1 MSTVTTPIADGA
13 KESVDN
19 KPMSE
24 GDFLSRRIA
33 KLSGTPPPKAAEPA
47 PQEVESE
54 PKAAVSETDSSS
66 TEGSPQPAEQ
76 AKADVLSKDI
86 AELTD
91 EEIAEL
97 AQKGKSGLLKRIAE
111 LTAKRKM
118 AEEEAARLK
127 QAIAQQQQQL
137 PEPKVENN
145 PYGNIE
151 KLEDLQAKNEEVSGL
166 IEFLEDAM
174 FKSEDLSADDPAA
187 QIDGRQLTKAEVR
200 DALRNARRA
209 RDKFIPAQFKELQ
222 ARAERSSLEQAFKA
236 QAAKELSWLTGE
248 DNDTRKNF
256 EAMVKDPRLQKLKER
271 VPELA
276 PQVDY
281 LIAHAANSMYG
292 RRSVEGGIA
301 GSPSKPAINPPATP
315 KPVAAAPERA
325 DARVERAMQDVKSR
339 FTQTG
344 STSDWI
350 ALRSAQLAK
359 RK

>member
-1 MSTVTTPIADGA
+1 MSTVTTPIADGV
-13 KESVDN
+13 KESVEE
-19 KPMSE
+19 KPMTES
-24 GDFLSRRIA
+24 DFLSRRIA
-33 KLSGTPPPKAAEPA
+33 KLTGTPPPKQAEQA
-47 PQEVESE
+47 PKEPESVPE
-54 PKAAVSETDSSS
+54 AQPEESLTPS
-66 TEGSPQPAEQ
+66 TEGEVKQTEQP
-76 AKADVLSKDI
+76 KADVLSKDI

-151 KLEDLQAKNEEVSGL
+151 KFEDLQAKNEEVSGL
-166 IEFLEDAM
+166 IDFLEDAM
-174 FKSEDLSADDPAA
+174 FKSEDLGAEDPAA
-187 QIDGRQLTKAEVR
+187 VVDGRQLTKAEVR

-222 ARAERSSLEQAFKA
+222 ARAERMSLEQAFKA
-236 QAAKELSWLTGE
+236 QAAKELSWLQGE

-281 LIAHAANSMYG
+281 LIAHAANSMFG
-292 RRSVEGGIA
+292 RRVVEGGISGVPA
-301 GSPSKPAINPPATP
+301 KPAINPPSNPRTA
-315 KPVAAAPERA
+315 AAAPERA
-325 DARVERAMQDVKSR
+325 DARVDKAMQDVKSR
-339 FTQTG
+339 FSKTG

-350 ALRSAQLAK
+350 ALRAAQLAK

>member
-1 MSTVTTPIADGA
+1 MSTVTTPIAEGV

-19 KPMSE
+19 KPVSE
-24 GDFLSRRIA
+24 SDFLARRIA
-33 KLSGTPPPKAAEPA
+33 KLSGTPPPKPAEPA

-54 PKAAVSETDSSS
+54 PQAAAQESASSS
-66 TEGSPQPAEQ
+66 SEGEPNSAQQP
-76 AKADVLSKDI
+76 KADVLSKDI

-118 AEEEAARLK
+118 AEEEANRLK

-151 KLEDLQAKNEEVSGL
+151 KIEDLQAKNEEVGGL
-166 IEFLEDAM
+166 IEFLEDAL

-187 QIDGRQLTKAEVR
+187 QVDGRQLTKAEVR

-222 ARAERSSLEQAFKA
+222 ARAERTSLEQAFKA
-236 QAAKELSWLTGE
+236 QAAKELPWLQGE

-292 RRSVEGGIA
+292 RRAVEGGISGA
-301 GSPSKPAINPPATP
+301 PAKPAINPPATP
-315 KPVAAAPERA
+315 KPTAAAPERA
-325 DARVERAMQDVKSR
+325 DARVDKAMQDVKTR

-344 STSDWI
+344 SQSDWI
-350 ALRSAQLAK
+350 ALRAAQLAK

>member
-1 MSTVTTPIADGA
+1 MSTVTTPIADGV

-19 KPMSE
+19 KPVSE
-24 GDFLSRRIA
+24 SDFLARRIA
-33 KLSGTPPPKAAEPA
+33 KLSGTPPPKQAEPA
-47 PQEVESE
+47 PQEVESVPE
-54 PKAAVSETDSSS
+54 AQPEAATTPS
-66 TEGSPQPAEQ
+66 TEGESKQPEQ
-76 AKADVLSKDI
+76 PKADVLSKDI

-97 AQKGKSGLLKRIAE
+97 AQKGKSGLLKRLAE
-111 LTAKRKM
+111 LTAKRKL

-166 IEFLEDAM
+166 IEFLEDAL

-187 QIDGRQLTKAEVR
+187 QVDGRQLTKAEVR

-222 ARAERSSLEQAFKA
+222 ARAERMSLEQAFKA
-236 QAAKELSWLTGE
+236 QAAKELAWLQGE
-248 DNDTRKNF
+248 DNDTRKNY

-281 LIAHAANSMYG
+281 LIAHAANSMFG
-292 RRSVEGGIA
+292 RRAVEGGIA
-301 GSPSKPAINPPATP
+301 STNTKPAINPPATP
-315 KPVAAAPERA
+315 RPVAAAPERA
-325 DARVERAMQDVKSR
+325 DARMDKAMQDVKTR
-339 FTQTG
+339 FSQTG

-350 ALRSAQLAK
+350 ALRAAQLAK

>member
-13 KESVDN
+13 KESVDE

-24 GDFLSRRIA
+24 SDFLSRRIA
-33 KLSGTPPPKAAEPA
+33 KLSGKPPP
-47 PQEVESE
+47 
-54 PKAAVSETDSSS
+54 
-66 TEGSPQPAEQ
+66 PAEQ
-76 AKADVLSKDI
+76 APQEPESVPDAQPEATDTPSTEGEPKQTEQHKADVLSKDI
-86 AELTD
+86 ADLTD

-118 AEEEAARLK
+118 AEEEAQRLK

-151 KLEDLQAKNEEVSGL
+151 KMEDLQAKNEEVGNL

-174 FKSEDLSADDPAA
+174 FKSEDLSAEDPAA
-187 QIDGRQLTKAEVR
+187 VVDGRQLTKAEVR

-222 ARAERSSLEQAFKA
+222 ARIERMSLEQAFKA
-236 QAAKELSWLTGE
+236 QAAKELSWLNGE

-292 RRSVEGGIA
+292 RRAVEGGISGVSA
-301 GSPSKPAINPPATP
+301 AKPAINPPSTP
-315 KPVAAAPERA
+315 RTTAAAPERA
-325 DARVERAMQDVKSR
+325 DARVDKAMQDVKSR
-339 FTQTG
+339 FSKTG

-350 ALRSAQLAK
+350 ALRAAQLAK